1 MIICKICRS
10 EDGHAHSHSSGEC
23 GHGHGQHHD
32 HGHGHSHDDDHH
44 HGADDD
50 AGGHSSALANK
61 SWRYWFVLVF
71 QLGFCLAELVVAIL
85 TRSLALLSEAFHNIG
100 DVVSLLIAMYVER
113 VKGGARTDAFSFGMR
128 RAEVVGAMLNG
139 TALLALCFFVVLE
152 AIPRFFQ
159 PVGTNSICLSGVV
172 AVACC
177 CTGPLTGSIFCMPV
191 S

>member
-1 MIICKICRS
+1 MVFELLWRHACSNCFSLVPAPFLRRRS
-10 EDGHAHSHSSGEC
+10 EDHHHAHAHSSGDC
-23 GHGHGQHHD
+23 GHGHAEHHD
-32 HGHGHSHDDDHH
+32 GGHGHSHGDDDDDHH
-44 HGADDD
+44 GD
-50 AGGHSSALANK
+50 GQSSALANK

-159 PVGTNSICLSGVV
+159 PVG
-172 AVACC
+172 ACIGR
-177 CTGPLTGSIFCMPV
+177 TSFLYVPL
-191 S
+191 